1 MVKKLPKNCQQK
13 AIPRPSTDYFVVGR
27 RQKILQ
33 LLMNSFLDKIR
44 VAVSFNIATLRDRAV
59 DLGQQV
65 AISN

>member
-1 MVKKLPKNCQQK
+1 
-13 AIPRPSTDYFVVGR
+13 
-27 RQKILQ
+27 
-33 LLMNSFLDKIR
+33 MNSFLDKIR